1 MGNELIK
8 HSFDDIS
15 VRVDLV
21 IEHCRELQA
30 ENKELLSKVSR
41 LEAELKDKIETEES
55 FVEQEAMVESNIQG
69 LLNKLDSFSET
80 LTGPVTSDV

>member
-80 LTGPVTSDV
+80 LTGPVTSDM